1 MTESR
6 LVNYSIIFMGVAL
19 LAVVL
24 QTFQVVMRPFAI
36 AILLVFIS
44 TPLADYS
51 KRKGVPVWLTF
62 LVLFVVA
69 GGLLSLVSSFITAD
83 NFDLAGAIPRYQE
96 KISQGS
102 GPVLQIMS
110 KFGLGLESISADDI
124 GKLAARGARAGLGA
138 IRAIFSETLLAL
150 ILLMFIVQSRSVLFG
165 AVESKHGA
173 DEVVRLQDTLRKIQR
188 DIIAYFSTKALMS
201 AGTALLTLVVLLLF
215 GAKFIA
221 ISALLIFLLNFIP
234 IVGSFIAVLVVAV
247 LYVVTFG
254 LSAKVGWLL
263 LALMAVQVLFGNI
276 LEPKLAGK
284 RLNMSP
290 ILILIS
296 LYVWGWIWGVVGM
309 FLSVPLTIMI
319 LIVVRHMRS
328 TEEPPV
334 QASQLEPGRPD

>member
-19 LAVVL
+19 LGVVL

-36 AILLVFIS
+36 AILLVFIF
-44 TPLADYS
+44 TPLAEYS

-62 LVLFVVA
+62 LALFLVA
-69 GGLLSLVSSFITAD
+69 GGLLSLVSSFITTD

-102 GPVLQIMS
+102 GPVLEMMS
-110 KFGLGLESISADDI
+110 RFGFGLESISADDI
-124 GKLAARGARAGLGA
+124 GKLAASGARAGLGA
-138 IRAIFSETLLAL
+138 IRTMFSETLLAL
-150 ILLMFIVQSRSVLFG
+150 ILLMFILQSRSGLFG

-173 DEVVRLQDTLRKIQR
+173 DAVARLEETFKKIQS

-201 AGTALLTLVVLLLF
+201 LGTALLTLVVLLLF

-247 LYVVTFG
+247 LYIVTFG
-254 LSAKVGWLL
+254 LSGNVGWLL
-263 LALMAVQVLFGNI
+263 LALMAVQILFGNI

-290 ILILIS
+290 IVILIS

-319 LIVVRHMRS
+319 LIVVRHIRS
-328 TEEPPV
+328 REKPADV
-334 QASQLEPGRPD
+334 AAQV

>member
-1 MTESR
+1 MTASR
-6 LVNYSIIFMGVAL
+6 LVNYSIIFMALSL

-24 QTFQVVMRPFAI
+24 QTFQAVMRPFAI

-62 LVLFVVA
+62 LGVIIVG
-69 GGLLSLVSSFITAD
+69 GGLLSLVSSFITVD

-102 GPVLQIMS
+102 GPILQLAS
-110 KFGLGLESISADDI
+110 KYGFGLESISADDI
-124 GKLAARGARAGLGA
+124 GKLAARGVSAGLGA
-138 IRAIFSETLLAL
+138 IRTIFSEMLLSL
-150 ILLMFIVQSRSVLFG
+150 ILLMFIVQSRSGLFG
-165 AVESKHGA
+165 VVESKHGA
-173 DEVVRLQDTLRKIQR
+173 GGVARLQETLKKIQA

-201 AGTALLTLVVLLLF
+201 AGTALLSLVVLLLF
-215 GAKFIA
+215 GAKFIS
-221 ISALLIFLLNFIP
+221 ISVLLIFLLNFIP
-234 IVGSFIAVLVVAV
+234 IVGSLIAVLFVVI
-247 LYVVTFG
+247 LYILTVG

-263 LALMAVQVLFGNI
+263 LALMAVQILFGNI

-319 LIVVRHMRS
+319 LIVIRHIGS
-328 TEEPPV
+328 TEKPADAV
-334 QASQLEPGRPD
+334 A